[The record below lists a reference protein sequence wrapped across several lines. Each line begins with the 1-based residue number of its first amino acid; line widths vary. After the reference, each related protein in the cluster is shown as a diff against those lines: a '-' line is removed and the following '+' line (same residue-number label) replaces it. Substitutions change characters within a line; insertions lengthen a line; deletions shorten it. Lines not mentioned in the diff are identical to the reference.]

1 MAVATGGIGRAAVVF
16 SSGFFGFFAHAGVL
30 SALRTL
36 SIDPIGYAGTSS
48 GAIVAAMAA
57 SGMDDES
64 IRALL
69 FNLKKEDFW
78 DPNPFASLIREGLR
92 GFKGTRG
99 YLRGEGFARLLSGLP
114 VKRIENCPKP
124 LAISAT
130 NLTER
135 KETVF
140 TRGDLAKAVQAS
152 GAVPMLFEPVNIKGT
167 LYLDGGIVNKAPVKT
182 VVGLWAPQ
190 TVVIHYIASHNL
202 EKSGN
207 QFLQNRFTPFH
218 IHHLA
223 TNIARHEAYLNQI
236 EWARTQGVRV
246 IEIHSKTPPVGP
258 ASLKMGP
265 KAYELSLK
273 TALERLSREMP

>member
-1 MAVATGGIGRAAVVF
+1 MAVATGGIGRAAVV
-16 SSGFFGFFAHAGVL
+16 
-30 SALRTL
+30 
-36 SIDPIGYAGTSS
+36 DPIGYAGTSS

-140 TRGDLAKAVQAS
+140 TCGDLAKAVQAS

-167 LYLDGGIVNKAPVKT
+167 IYLDGGIVSKAPVKA

-207 QFLQNRFTPFH
+207 QFLEKRFTPFH

-265 KAYELSLK
+265 KAYELALK
-273 TALERLSREMP
+273 TALARLSREMP

>member
-1 MAVATGGIGRAAVVF
+1 
-16 SSGFFGFFAHAGVL
+16 
-30 SALRTL
+30 
-36 SIDPIGYAGTSS
+36 
-48 GAIVAAMAA
+48 MAA

-64 IRALL
+64 IRARL

-78 DPNPFASLIREGLR
+78 DPKPFASLIRGGLR
-92 GFKGTRG
+92 GFKGTTG
-99 YLRGEGFARLLSGLP
+99 YLRGEGFARLLSDLP
-114 VKRIENCPKP
+114 VKRIEDCPKP

-152 GAVPMLFEPVNIKGT
+152 GAVPILFEPVNINGI

-182 VVGLWAPQ
+182 VVDLWAPE
-190 TVVIHYIASHNL
+190 TVIIHYIASHNL
-202 EKSGN
+202 EEEGN
-207 QFLQNRFTPFH
+207 QFLEKPLTPFQ

-236 EWARTQGVRV
+236 ERVRAQGVRV
-246 IEIHSKTPPVGP
+246 IEIQTRTPPVGP
-258 ASLKMGP
+258 TSLKRGP
-265 KAYELSLK
+265 KAYEMALR
-273 TALERLSREMP
+273 TALDRLSHEMF

>member
-30 SALRTL
+30 SALRAL
-36 SIDPIGYAGTSS
+36 SVDPIGYAGTSS

-92 GFKGTRG
+92 GFKGTKG

-114 VKRIENCPKP
+114 VKRIEDCPKP

-140 TRGDLAKAVQAS
+140 TSGHLAKAVQAS
-152 GAVPMLFEPVNIKGT
+152 GAVPVLFEPVNIKGT

-190 TVVIHYIASHNL
+190 TVVVHYIASHNL

-207 QFLQNRFTPFH
+207 QFLEKRFTPFH

-223 TNIARHEAYLNQI
+223 TNIARQEAYLNQI
-236 EWARTQGVRV
+236 EWARAQGVRV
-246 IEIHSKTPPVGP
+246 IEVHTKTPPVGP
-258 ASLKMGP
+258 ASLRMGR
-265 KAYELSLK
+265 KVYELALK
-273 TALERLSREMP
+273 TALDRLSREMP